1 MTSRRWEPILS
12 FTAQVT
18 SKVWREVLAKQRTAL
33 AASLTGEI
41 RYMESKFVIVELLI
55 FVARVEPGIQALAGF
70 FQYFDTEQV

>member
-1 MTSRRWEPILS
+1 M
-12 FTAQVT
+12 
-18 SKVWREVLAKQRTAL
+18 LAKQRTAL

-41 RYMESKFVIVELLI
+41 RYIASKFVIVELSI